1 MHGGGH
7 SCNLPHQRHSRLG
20 KVIIFR
26 EKYNRNEKGKKEFSD
41 IFSEV
46 SPGKMLSKYLLLAKN
61 RKNSHLTLF
70 VIEGLPIK
78 IFRFPINFKS
88 EVEET
93 SLLSGRKFF
102 YHVVLGIAYKG
113 AFKTDIYFSVKCFP
127 KTEQFLQI
135 LL

>member
-113 AFKTDIYFSVKCFP
+113 KR
-127 KTEQFLQI
+127 
-135 LL
+135 